1 MFKIALNAGH
11 GLYTA
16 GKRCLKSID
25 PNETRE
31 WSLNSRICRKI
42 EEKLARY
49 TGYELIRLDDI
60 SGETDVALKKRTDK
74 ANEFGAQFYLSIHHN
89 AGIKGGEGG
98 GVIAIVYPRVDNT
111 TLEWQKELYTAVIEQ
126 TGLKGNRSVPLSK
139 QDLHELRESN
149 MPAVIL
155 ECGFMDSRI
164 DTPIILTENF
174 ADSVAEACVSVLV
187 KRGGLTLKK
196 SGNEAT
202 TPKNDVIY
210 QVWEDVGNRWLP
222 NVKNLE
228 DYAGIFGRDVC
239 CVFANLTR
247 GNIIYKVHTKGG
259 RWLPEVR
266 NREDYAGI
274 FNRPI
279 DAVMMKTDTGEKLSY
294 AVHLR
299 RQKRWLP
306 FVDGYSELNSNNG
319 YAGII
324 GQEIDAIKIYFKE

>member
-31 WSLNSRICRKI
+31 WSLNNRICKKI
-42 EEKLARY
+42 EEKLYRY

-60 SGETDVALKKRTDK
+60 SGKSDISLKARTDK
-74 ANEFGAQFYLSIHHN
+74 ANKFKADFYLSIHHN
-89 AGIKGGEGG
+89 AGINGGDGG
-98 GVIAIVYPRVDNT
+98 GVIAIVYPKVDNT
-111 TLEWQKELYTAVIEQ
+111 TLEWQNELYNAVIKQ
-126 TGLKGNRSVPLSK
+126 TGLKGNRSQPLAK

-149 MPAVIL
+149 MPAVLL

-164 DTPIILTENF
+164 DTPIILSEKF
-174 ADSVAEACVSVLV
+174 ADGIAEACVEVLA
-187 KRGGLTLKK
+187 KRGGLTLK
-196 SGNEAT
+196 SQEE
-202 TPKNDVIY
+202 TPTKQKNDVIY
-210 QVWEDVGNRWLP
+210 QVWEDIGNKWLP

-228 DYAGIFGRDVC
+228 DYAGIFGRDIC
-239 CVFANLTR
+239 CVFANLTS
-247 GNIIYKVHTKGG
+247 GNIIYKVHTKNGK
-259 RWLPEVR
+259 WLPEVK

-279 DAVMMKTDTGEKLSY
+279 DAIMLKTDTGEKLSY

-299 RQKRWLP
+299 RENRWLP

-324 GQEIDAIKIYFKE
+324 GKEIDAIKIYVKE